1 MHVVIGVLTA
11 LAGLIWAILAL
22 QKAGITLSSFNPFLW
37 QRRMDW
43 KKNLGEKPLYALSD
57 PMEVAAVLI
66 LGVAKCEGETSAEQK
81 RDIQDIFETDF
92 RLGHDEAADLL
103 LASSHLIRNEIY
115 LVDNLDAIL
124 KKSQSR
130 FKARQVESMLSMM
143 RRTGELEGELNEEQR
158 KIITATE
165 RYFGRTSQARHAW

>member
-11 LAGLIWAILAL
+11 LAGLIWAVVAL
-22 QKAGITLSSFNPFLW
+22 QKAGVTLSSFNPFMW
-37 QRRMDW
+37 QRRMAW

-66 LGVAKCEGETSAEQK
+66 LGVAKCEGEISAEQK
-81 RDIQDIFETDF
+81 RNIQDIYETDF
-92 RLGHDEAADLL
+92 RLGRDEAADLL

-115 LVDNLDAIL
+115 LVDNLDKIL
-124 KKSQSR
+124 KKSQSQ

-143 RRTGELEGELNEEQR
+143 RRTGALEGELNEEQR
-158 KIITATE
+158 KIIAATE
-165 RYFGRTSQARHAW
+165 SYFGRTSQTQDTW